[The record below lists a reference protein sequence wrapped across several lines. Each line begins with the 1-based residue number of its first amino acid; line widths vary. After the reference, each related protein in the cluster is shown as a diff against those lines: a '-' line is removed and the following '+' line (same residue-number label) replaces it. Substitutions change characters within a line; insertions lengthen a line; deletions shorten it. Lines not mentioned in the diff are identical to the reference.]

1 MPPHTTTQSN
11 TAQQRVRVP
20 RTPIDRPRWVP
31 LALRLRIARHRG
43 DEADKRTEDV
53 APHDEPAQVL
63 PHHLLEQISHNLR
76 RELEQLLRHEKV
88 DLAAQLLDLV
98 SSK

>member
-1 MPPHTTTQSN
+1 MGFLRIDAATHNNSASN
-11 TAQQRVRVP
+11 TA
-20 RTPIDRPRWVP
+20 THASEIRPRWVP

-63 PHHLLEQISHNLR
+63 SHHLLEQISHNLR
-76 RELEQLLRHEKV
+76 RELEQLLRHE
-88 DLAAQLLDLV
+88 
-98 SSK
+98 

>member
-1 MPPHTTTQSN
+1 MPPHTTTPRATQ
-11 TAQQRVRVP
+11 P
-20 RTPIDRPRWVP
+20 RTPEIRPRWVP

-63 PHHLLEQISHNLR
+63 SHHLLEQISHNLR
-76 RELEQLLRHEKV
+76 RELEQLLRHE
-88 DLAAQLLDLV
+88 
-98 SSK
+98 